1 MPALP
6 QILTLL
12 VLEGATAFTP
22 PPAQNAPNSLQ
33 RIASRFDFEESSRM
47 RLEMPLG
54 FARSNPMGV
63 DRFSS
68 FGSMAPDETL
78 AHGGRFSLRFDLD
91 GHSMAARSTP
101 GLIPVRSGT
110 EYEISGW
117 IRTDRLTAARA
128 SLAAWLIDGNGH
140 PLPGSMITSE
150 SIASP
155 DRWTRVSMIVPGRTV
170 PGQDLVIECRA
181 LQPADRSDAATQQQ
195 ANDIDGT
202 IWFDDLAVTQL
213 PSVRID
219 DGHPTGIHRRPDAPR
234 LHLRIEDQTTEPIDW
249 TLVIED
255 ANGNT
260 VDRHQGR
267 MHQEEL
273 ETWIVPTLPANGW
286 YTARLVARTG
296 DREPIIR
303 SDRIDLV
310 LLPAARPTTP
320 VETIGLELPH
330 APTETE
336 LALTRELGA
345 GLLSIPAI
353 TETGHGSLE
362 DAATRRRLGRFLDSG
377 GRLTCRIDH
386 LPESWCRQHA
396 LDRDQVA
403 EYLVLEEETWG
414 PVVDRSMLPLGSAAS
429 SWRINLDPSRSDPR
443 TLELATNT
451 LQRRLRT
458 LAPDATVQP
467 LQKDTSI
474 DTIRVLDAWRNGVD
488 RHVAPPWETDARG
501 RVRPTR
507 SYPVLHALLRHL
519 SERRFGGVLE
529 IDHATM
535 AWYLPPTDRTT
546 ADSGS
551 AMLLLPGS
559 VVDAPIALGDG
570 PVRVNDMSGNQRLLE
585 PLDGTY
591 ALAFDDR
598 RTLVLEGIDDEI
610 VRFHRDL
617 QLDPPRVL
625 ARPRRHAHVLEITNP
640 WDTTLQGVLH
650 LRDGRRMQLS
660 PNRIPLELSPGQT
673 KRIGVDVVVTGPLAP
688 GTTFIEGQLSRTG
701 PDAMKFPIRCP
712 LDVGL
717 DDVEI
722 AFEDLAI
729 DDGLRVVMEVTNTGA
744 TSRSIEA
751 TIAGDGMPTG
761 SPRRFD
767 LEPGR
772 TIVHHF
778 DLVGTTTELA
788 DRSIHVRVSEVGAT
802 GRLSH
807 AVEIAPG
814 TPERLTGVSEAP

>member
-6 QILTLL
+6 LILTLL
-12 VLEGATAFTP
+12 MLESATAP
-22 PPAQNAPNSLQ
+22 VRNAPDSLQ

-63 DRFSS
+63 DRFTS
-68 FGSMAPDETL
+68 FGSMAPDGTL

-110 EYEISGW
+110 EYEVSGW
-117 IRTDRLTAARA
+117 IRTDRLAAARA

-140 PLPGSMITSE
+140 PLPGSMITSASIE
-150 SIASP
+150 SQ

-170 PGQDLVIECRA
+170 PGQDLVIECRV
-181 LQPADRSDAATQQQ
+181 LQPADRIGDSLEQRS
-195 ANDIDGT
+195 NDIDGT

-219 DGHPTGIHRRPDAPR
+219 DGHPTGIHRSPDAPR

-249 TLVIED
+249 TLDIED
-255 ANGNT
+255 THGNT

-267 MHQEEL
+267 MHHEEL
-273 ETWIVPTLPANGW
+273 ETWIVPSLPANGW

-296 DREPIIR
+296 DAEPIVR

-310 LLPAARPTTP
+310 LLPPAKPTTP
-320 VETIGLELPH
+320 VATIGLELPH
-330 APTETE
+330 APTGTE
-336 LALTRELGA
+336 LDLARELGT

-353 TETGHGSLE
+353 TDTGEGSLE

-396 LDRDQVA
+396 LDRNQVA
-403 EYLVLEEETWG
+403 EYLVLEEATWG
-414 PVVDRSMLPLGSAAS
+414 PVVDRSMLPLGDAAS
-429 SWRINLDPSRSDPR
+429 SWRINLDPSHSDPR
-443 TLELATNT
+443 TLELATYT

-458 LAPDATVQP
+458 LAPDAVVAP

-474 DTIRVLDAWRNGVD
+474 DTVRLLDAWRNGVD
-488 RHVAPPWETDARG
+488 RHVDPPWHTDARG

-507 SYPVLHALLRHL
+507 SYPVLHALLHHL
-519 SERRFGGVLE
+519 SERRFGGALE
-529 IDHATM
+529 IDDSVM
-535 AWYLPPTDRTT
+535 AWYLPPADRTT
-546 ADSGS
+546 GDPGS

-559 VVDAPIALGDG
+559 IVDASVALGDG
-570 PVRVNDMSGNQRLLE
+570 PVRVNDMSGNQRLVE
-585 PLDGTY
+585 PTNGTHT
-591 ALAFDDR
+591 LVFDDR
-598 RTLVLEGIDDEI
+598 RTLVLEGVDDAM

-640 WDTTLQGVLH
+640 WDTTLEGVLH

-660 PNRIPLELSPGQT
+660 PNRIPLELAPGQT

-688 GTTFIEGQLSRTG
+688 GTTFIEGQLSRNG
-701 PDAMKFPIRCP
+701 PDATKFPVRCP

-722 AFEDLAI
+722 AFEDLPI
-729 DDGLRVVMEVTNTGA
+729 DDGLRVVMKVANTGA
-744 TSRSIEA
+744 SSRSIEA
-751 TIAGDGMPTG
+751 TIVGDGLPTG

-778 DLVGTTTELA
+778 DLVGTTAELA
-788 DRSIHVRVSEVGAT
+788 DRSIHVRVAEVDAT

-807 AVEIAPG
+807 AVEIAPK
-814 TPERLTGVSEAP
+814 TPERLTGVPDAP